1 MEQWVTSMGI
11 SSRLFVSLLL
21 VAGGNLALA
30 DSPSSQPKS
39 DVSRLPR
46 PAAELYCDTTLFPRE
61 TKWKRIPWLIDL
73 DQAIRLAR
81 EEKRPLLIW
90 ISGDDPLERC

>member
-1 MEQWVTSMGI
+1 MGI
-11 SSRLFVSLLL
+11 SARLFVSLLL
-21 VAGGNLALA
+21 AVGGIAALA
-30 DSPSSQPKS
+30 DSPSSRPKT

-46 PAAELYCDTTLFPRE
+46 PAAELYRDTTLFPRE
-61 TKWKRIPWLIDL
+61 PKWQRIPWLIDL

-90 ISGDDPLERC
+90 TSGDDPLERC